1 MYFKMA
7 VPCSSGTEN
16 PYTAKQSVFL
26 RIQVRASNQTK
37 GRERGWKQR
46 ARLGRD
52 AKNMV
57 FFVRLARFGRVRL
70 LHHALPISLLILRKK
85 PTVLQSRKPYNL
97 TSSRPIKLRES
108 GFQNKGNFLLVESR
122 TLGFGIRNPQSTV
135 LDCLTGGDLEGPS
148 SCEPG
153 YPVEKIGDLT
163 KLQRWRQLERH
174 RNKNCTNY
182 NIKWPNLNFSRERA
196 RQTKRVSIWALK

>member
-1 MYFKMA
+1 
-7 VPCSSGTEN
+7 
-16 PYTAKQSVFL
+16 
-26 RIQVRASNQTK
+26 
-37 GRERGWKQR
+37 
-46 ARLGRD
+46 
-52 AKNMV
+52 MV

-153 YPVEKIGDLT
+153 YLVEKIGDLT
-163 KLQRWRQLERH
+163 KLQR
-174 RNKNCTNY
+174 
-182 NIKWPNLNFSRERA
+182 
-196 RQTKRVSIWALK
+196 